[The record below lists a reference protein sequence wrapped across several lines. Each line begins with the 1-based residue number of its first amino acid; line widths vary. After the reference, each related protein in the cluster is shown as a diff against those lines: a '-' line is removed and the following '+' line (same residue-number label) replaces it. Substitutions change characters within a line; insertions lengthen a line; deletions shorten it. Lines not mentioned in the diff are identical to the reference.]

1 MSTIKLNKLKNCIKK
16 FTKKKEIKSILVALS
31 GGQDSILLMKI
42 LEEIN
47 EIYTNKLKV
56 SYIHIDHQWKSNS
69 IQQIEHIVNY
79 SKSIKRNIIIYQIY
93 ENNIS
98 EDECRK
104 QRYHILKL
112 HAIQYKYKL
121 IITGHNKTDKI
132 ETFFQNIHRGCGLEG
147 ITSLNIH
154 NEITDKLFI
163 LRPLLDIDKENIY
176 WLCKKLQLPI
186 WSDSTNYIYRIGRNR
201 VRYELIPYLNN
212 FLNNKMKSNI
222 VSLIK
227 HYHYENEY
235 IKQNIIKLYLR
246 SKHRLKIAINYK
258 YISKHHFN
266 LQIRTIQ
273 LFYLYNLQ
281 LNFDSKKIIKIITR
295 MNKNSNKM
303 QIILEDKYFMHILNQ
318 VWLYVEIKN
327 K

>member
-1 MSTIKLNKLKNCIKK
+1 MSAAKLKKIRNSIKK
-16 FTKKKEIKSILVALS
+16 FTKNKEINSILVALS
-31 GGQDSILLMKI
+31 GGQDSILLIKI
-42 LEEIN
+42 LEKIN
-47 EIYTNKLKV
+47 EIYEKKLKI

-69 IQQIEHIVNY
+69 IQQIEHIISY
-79 SKSIKRNIIIYQIY
+79 SKSIYKNVIIYQIY
-93 ENNIS
+93 QHNIS

-104 QRYHILKL
+104 QRYHILKQ
-112 HAIQYKYKL
+112 HAIKYKYKL

-132 ETFFQNIHRGCGLEG
+132 ETFFQNVHRGCGLEG

-186 WSDSTNYIYRIGRNR
+186 WSDSTNYIYRIKRNR

-212 FLNNKMKSNI
+212 FLNNKIKSNI

-235 IKQNIIKLYLR
+235 IKQNIIKLYLK
-246 SKHRLKIAINYK
+246 SKHRFKIAINYH
-258 YISKHHFN
+258 YISQHNFN

-273 LFYLYNLQ
+273 LFYLHNLQ
-281 LNFDSKKIIKIITR
+281 LNLDKKKIIKIITK
-295 MNKNSNKM
+295 MNKSLYKLK
-303 QIILEDKYFMHILNQ
+303 IILEDQHFIHILNKI
-318 VWLYVEIKN
+318 WLYVEVQN